1 LGVFYFR
8 CHASDTWDMCVCV
21 CVCVCVYMLLVTCSC
36 VCVVLVVGGPTG
48 EEIWWWRVACGGGGG
63 GGRAGPGGG
72 GGAGA
77 GVGSLGAAG
86 EDGLSAEARR
96 DVAQGAAAA
105 GKSLGSSVSDGESEA
120 QTRLHER
127 LAQDKKM
134 HIKPADDALTRL
146 LRRKARLEANAAK
159 QRALMAA
166 LSKAYARVDKAKMAE
181 VCARPAAVPRRA
193 ACSCHTSQMNR
204 PARAA
209 IPRRA
214 APPPRR

>member
-1 LGVFYFR
+1 LSKSQG
-8 CHASDTWDMCVCV
+8 A
-21 CVCVCVYMLLVTCSC
+21 
-36 VCVVLVVGGPTG
+36 
-48 EEIWWWRVACGGGGG
+48 
-63 GGRAGPGGG
+63 
-72 GGAGA
+72 GAGA
-77 GVGSLGAAG
+77 GVDSLGAAG

-96 DVAQGAAAA
+96 DVAQGAAG
-105 GKSLGSSVSDGESEA
+105 GKSLGASMSDGESEA
-120 QTRLHER
+120 QTRLGER

-193 ACSCHTSQMNR
+193 A
-204 PARAA
+204 AV
-209 IPRRA
+209 PRRA
-214 APPPRR
+214 APVPLQSRGGLLALAIHRR